1 MADIW
6 SAGVV
11 LYAMLYGTVPFKA
24 NNMSELQKMIVKGK
38 YQLQEG
44 ISKEARDLI
53 GRLLEIDWK

>member
-1 MADIW
+1 MDKGYEGFMADIW

-38 YQLQEG
+38 Y
-44 ISKEARDLI
+44 
-53 GRLLEIDWK
+53 